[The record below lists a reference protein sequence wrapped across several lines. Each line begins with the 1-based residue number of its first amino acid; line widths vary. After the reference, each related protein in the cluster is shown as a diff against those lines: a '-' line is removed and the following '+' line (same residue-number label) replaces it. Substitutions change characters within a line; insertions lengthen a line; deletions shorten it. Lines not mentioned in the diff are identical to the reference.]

1 MYLFLQMMRHIQQKL
16 DDKMPC
22 PINLDEIQPKK
33 YTAKSK
39 EKLPNYSIVLPFSLP
54 QVLSVLV

>member
-1 MYLFLQMMRHIQQKL
+1 MMRHIQQKL